1 MNTNDKTYRYYLKI
15 TFFPMV
21 VFVLLAIVVWQYRL
35 SVLKDRQQKEV
46 SSVIHNVVQEQ
57 AKKNLLLPKIVF
69 INSDSSAK
77 MELNDKLIE
86 QISSVLTKKY
96 LANDTTKFNDIELKT
111 YFVLPTTKNI
121 NGSYNLSEAQ
131 LTELSQHLEFITKQ
145 VDLAINSSR
154 DEIANDINRLNTWM
168 TLWIGIIGFLGIF
181 IPIIINIDTSKSAE
195 KATEK
200 SEAAFTKAGE
210 AITKIDN
217 AQTKINKI
225 DGIESR
231 IQTAEGKIGG
241 IETQADAAEIKST
254 AADAKAKDAAEK
266 ANEALVQSIN
276 TESIL
281 AAIHAIGNLKNID
294 INTLQYITK
303 PMSVIIKT
311 LSSIHSGL
319 TNCIN
324 QTDHPVV
331 KDCLRQLGVR
341 LQLLTFFKFM
351 KHNNTELVNNFSGI
365 VSDKLNNNYSKQN
378 FEAILTELKTLAD
391 NLTSD

>member
-1 MNTNDKTYRYYLKI
+1 
-15 TFFPMV
+15 MV

-35 SVLKDRQQKEV
+35 SVLNDRQQKEV
-46 SSVIHNVVQEQ
+46 SAVIHNVVQEQ
-57 AKKNLLLPKIVF
+57 AKKNLLLPQIVF
-69 INSDSSAK
+69 INADSSK
-77 MELNDKLIE
+77 KKELNEKLIE
-86 QISSVLTKKY
+86 QISAALTKKY
-96 LANDTTKFNDIELKT
+96 SANDTTKFNDIELKP
-111 YFVLPTTKNI
+111 YFVLPSAKNK
-121 NGSYNLSEAQ
+121 NGSYNLTEAQ
-131 LTELSQHLEFITKQ
+131 LNELSQHLDFLTKQ
-145 VDLAINSSR
+145 VDLAVNSSK

-200 SEAAFTKAGE
+200 SETASTKAEE

-217 AQTKINKI
+217 AQTKIDKI
-225 DGIESR
+225 DGIETR
-231 IQTAEGKIGG
+231 IQTVEGKIGG
-241 IETQADAAEIKST
+241 IETKADAAESKST
-254 AADAKAKDAAEK
+254 AADTKASEAAGKAKDALE
-266 ANEALVQSIN
+266 QSVK
-276 TESIL
+276 TESVL
-281 AAIHAIGNLKNID
+281 SAINAIGNLKDID

-311 LSSIHSGL
+311 LRSIHSGL
-319 TNCIN
+319 TNCID

-341 LQLLTFFKFM
+341 LQILTFFKFM
-351 KHNNTELVNNFSGI
+351 KHDNTEMINNFSGV

-391 NLTSD
+391 NLQSD

>member
-1 MNTNDKTYRYYLKI
+1 
-15 TFFPMV
+15 MV

-35 SVLKDRQQKEV
+35 GVLNDRQQKEV
-46 SSVIHNVVQEQ
+46 SAVIHNVVHEQ
-57 AKKNLLLPKIVF
+57 AKKNLLLPQIVF
-69 INSDSSAK
+69 INADSSK
-77 MELNDKLIE
+77 KKELNEKLIE
-86 QISSVLTKKY
+86 QISSALTKKY
-96 LANDTTKFNDIELKT
+96 LANDTTKFNDIELKP
-111 YFVLPTTKNI
+111 YFVLPTSKNK
-121 NGSYNLSEAQ
+121 NGSYNLTEAQ
-131 LTELSQHLEFITKQ
+131 LNELSQHLDFLTKQ
-145 VDLAINSSR
+145 VDLAVNSSK

-200 SEAAFTKAGE
+200 SETAFTKAGE

-217 AQTKINKI
+217 AQTKIDKI
-225 DGIESR
+225 DGIETR

-241 IETQADAAEIKST
+241 IETKADAAESKST
-254 AADAKAKDAAEK
+254 AADTKASEAAGKAKDALE
-266 ANEALVQSIN
+266 QSVK
-276 TESIL
+276 TESVL
-281 AAIHAIGNLKNID
+281 AAINAIGNLKDID

-311 LSSIHSGL
+311 LRSIHSGL
-319 TNCIN
+319 TNCID

-341 LQLLTFFKFM
+341 LQILTFFKFM
-351 KHNNTELVNNFSGI
+351 KHDNTEMINIFSGV

-378 FEAILTELKTLAD
+378 FESILTELKTLSE
-391 NLTSD
+391 NLKSD